1 MHTVFVLTF
10 PRHWLCLCVCVTV
23 KCVVF
28 LCVLNCIGMLIRW
41 NRISINGQGSS
52 CKEQGGNP
60 VISPL
65 VHHTY
70 IVSQGIMV
78 GSCPISCQRA
88 NSMPRFWSPSKKMC
102 FSWCIYFFLGIFWLV
117 VSMSVGGVCSAG
129 SDWSSESNISQH
141 VWEHHKPLWETCS
154 DRYIRNITVY
164 LYLKISLRSGYL
176 GMIMYISQSH
186 T

>member
-102 FSWCIYFFLGIFWLV
+102 FSWCCLLFSRNLLTCCLYVCRRRLFCWIWLELRIQHFTTCLRAPQT
-117 VSMSVGGVCSAG
+117 SMG
-129 SDWSSESNISQH
+129 DLLE
-141 VWEHHKPLWETCS
+141 
-154 DRYIRNITVY
+154 
-164 LYLKISLRSGYL
+164 
-176 GMIMYISQSH
+176 
-186 T
+186 